1 MANPHL
7 HNPALGPLNDFRN
20 FLYMSWK
27 FLKLP
32 EPTKAQYL
40 IAEYLGQGDPSK
52 ILMAFRG
59 IGKSYVT
66 AAYVCWLWLINPQWK
81 ILVVSASEK
90 KAMEFASMVR
100 AMLKGMPC
108 LQHLQPT
115 KGQRDNALFFDV
127 GPATPAKDPSLNV
140 AGITGQITGGRADH
154 IIADDVEIPRNSS
167 TVGQREKLIELC
179 GEFTNI
185 LKPDPWC
192 TITYLGTP
200 QTEQSVY
207 ISLEKKGFKI
217 MVIPSEYPKDVSVY
231 AGRLHPQVLNELLT
245 GVTVEGIPCKP
256 GQAVDPQRFDT
267 RVLQRKRIE
276 LGPSAYEL
284 QFMLNPSLSDED
296 KYPLKLRDFV
306 VMSVNP
312 EVAPVNLVWAQDLRL
327 MLDTTQ
333 FPVVGFNSDRFY
345 RPMHIAESWLPY
357 EKRIMAIDP
366 KGRGTDELAYVVLY
380 FLRGFIYIAEWS
392 ALRGGYEEEN
402 LKALSRIAQRHKIN
416 TMVVEDNFGDG
427 MFTALLK
434 PVLNKIHP
442 CTVEEFHAPNT
453 QKHARIC
460 DVLEPVLSAHRIVL
474 DERVINE
481 DNKVEK
487 DELKGLWQLTRI
499 TRERNSLKKD
509 DRIDV
514 LHIGVK
520 WYQDNLALDVE
531 ENERLAKEAE
541 DARNMESFL
550 REVYDGR
557 LPEMDYDL
565 REIGDIGAFSSFALD

>member
-100 AMLKGMPC
+100 AMLKGMPV

-231 AGRLHPQVLNELLT
+231 AGRLHPQVLNELLS
-245 GVTVEGIPCKP
+245 GVTVEGTPCKP

-312 EVAPVNLVWAQDLRL
+312 EIAPVNMVWAQDLRL

-345 RPMHIAESWLPY
+345 RPMHIADSWLPY

-380 FLRGFIYIAEWS
+380 FLRGYIFIAEWS
-392 ALRGGYEEEN
+392 ALKGGYEEEN
-402 LKALSRIAQRHKIN
+402 LKALSRIALKHHIN

-460 DVLEPVLSAHRIVL
+460 DVLEPVLAAHRIVL
-474 DERVINE
+474 DERVITE

-520 WYQDNLALDVE
+520 WYQDNLAMDVE

-565 REIGDIGAFSSFALD
+565 REVGDIGAFSAFALD

>member
-100 AMLKGMPC
+100 AMLKGMPV

-231 AGRLHPQVLNELLT
+231 AGRLHPQVLNELLS
-245 GVTVEGIPCKP
+245 GVTVEGTPCKP

-312 EVAPVNLVWAQDLRL
+312 EIAPVNMVWAQDLRL

-345 RPMHIAESWLPY
+345 RPMHIADSWLPY

-380 FLRGFIYIAEWS
+380 FLRGYIFIAEWS
-392 ALRGGYEEEN
+392 ALKGGYEEEN
-402 LKALSRIAQRHKIN
+402 LKALSRIALKHRIN

-460 DVLEPVLSAHRIVL
+460 DVLEPVLAAHRIVL
-474 DERVINE
+474 DERVITE

-520 WYQDNLALDVE
+520 WYQDNLAMDVE

-565 REIGDIGAFSSFALD
+565 REVGDIGAFSAFALD